1 MQNTRSGKIVKGIA
15 GFYYVE
21 TSNGIYE
28 CKAKGAFRNQKV
40 KPLVGDNVEIEII
53 DEEKLLGNVI
63 EMLPRKNMLIRPAC
77 ANIDQ
82 AVIVFAITHP
92 KPNYQLL
99 SRFLLEMEMMDIETV
114 ICFNKK
120 DLADESEAQEL
131 LENFKGSKCKIIFT
145 STYNES
151 GLDELRD
158 TLAGKTTALAGPS
171 GVGKSSIT
179 NLLADA
185 KIMETGEISKKIER
199 GKHTTRHAELFKIG
213 EATFIM
219 DTPGFTSLYNT
230 MEAQDVRFYFHEF
243 DEYEGECRFN
253 GCVHINEPDCKVKQ
267 AVAEGLI
274 SKLRYDSYVDIY
286 TELKDKKKY

>member
-1 MQNTRSGKIVKGIA
+1 MQGKIVKGIA

-40 KPLVGDNVEIEII
+40 KPLVGDNVIIEII
-53 DEEKLLGNVI
+53 DEQHFLGNIV

-82 AVIVFAITHP
+82 AVIVFAVTHP

-99 SRFLLEMEMMDIETV
+99 SRFLLEMAMLDIETV
-114 ICFNKK
+114 ICFNKT
-120 DLADESEAQEL
+120 DLAQEKEVEEL
-131 LENFKGSKCKIIFT
+131 LDNFRGSKCKMIFT
-145 STYNES
+145 STYDKN
-151 GLDELRD
+151 GVDELRSV
-158 TLAGKTTALAGPS
+158 LKGKTTAFAGPS

-179 NLLADA
+179 NLLANEQ
-185 KIMETGEISKKIER
+185 IMETGEISAKIER
-199 GKHTTRHAELFKIG
+199 GRHTTRHAQLFKI
-213 EATFIM
+213 EADTFIM

-243 DEYEGECRFN
+243 DDYEGKCRFN
-253 GCVHINEPDCKVKQ
+253 GCVHVNEPGCSVKE
-267 AVAEGLI
+267 AVSSGII

-286 TELKDKKKY
+286 AELKEKRKY

>member
-1 MQNTRSGKIVKGIA
+1 MQGKIVKGIA

-40 KPLVGDNVEIEII
+40 KPLVGDNVIIEII
-53 DEEKLLGNVI
+53 DEEHFLGNIV

-82 AVIVFAITHP
+82 AVIVFAVTHP

-99 SRFLLEMEMMDIETV
+99 SRFLLEMSMLDVETV
-114 ICFNKK
+114 ICFNKT
-120 DLADESEAQEL
+120 DLAEEKEAGEL
-131 LENFKGSKCKIIFT
+131 LDNFKGSKCKIIFT
-145 STYNES
+145 STYDER
-151 GLDELRD
+151 GVDELRAV
-158 TLAGKTTALAGPS
+158 LKGKTTAFAGPS

-179 NLLADA
+179 NLLANAD
-185 KIMETGEISKKIER
+185 IMETGEISSKIQR
-199 GKHTTRHAELFKIG
+199 GRHTTRHAELFKIG
-213 EATFIM
+213 EDTFIM

-243 DEYEGECRFN
+243 DEYEGKCRFN
-253 GCVHINEPDCKVKQ
+253 GCVHINEPGCSVKE
-267 AVAEGLI
+267 AVSSGII

-286 TELKDKKKY
+286 AELKEKRKY

>member
-1 MQNTRSGKIVKGIA
+1 MQGKIVKGIA

-40 KPLVGDNVEIEII
+40 KPLVGDNVIIEII
-53 DEEKLLGNVI
+53 DEEHFLGNIV

-82 AVIVFAITHP
+82 AVIVFAVTHP

-99 SRFLLEMEMMDIETV
+99 SRFLLEMSMLDIETV
-114 ICFNKK
+114 ICFNKT
-120 DLADESEAQEL
+120 DLAEEKEAGEL
-131 LENFKGSKCKIIFT
+131 LDNFKGSKCKIIFT
-145 STYNES
+145 STYDER
-151 GLDELRD
+151 GVDELRAV
-158 TLAGKTTALAGPS
+158 LKGKTTAFAGPS

-179 NLLADA
+179 NLLANAD
-185 KIMETGEISKKIER
+185 IMETGEISSKIQR
-199 GKHTTRHAELFKIG
+199 GRHTTRHAELFKIG
-213 EATFIM
+213 EDTFIM

-243 DEYEGECRFN
+243 DEYEGKCRFN
-253 GCVHINEPDCKVKQ
+253 GCVHINEPGCSVKE
-267 AVAEGLI
+267 AVSSGII

-286 TELKDKKKY
+286 AELKEKRKY

>member
-1 MQNTRSGKIVKGIA
+1 MQGKIVKGIA

-40 KPLVGDNVEIEII
+40 KPLVGDNVIIEII
-53 DEEKLLGNVI
+53 DEEHFLGNIV

-82 AVIVFAITHP
+82 AVIVFAVTHP
-92 KPNYQLL
+92 KPNFQLL
-99 SRFLLEMEMMDIETV
+99 SRFLLEMSMLDIETV
-114 ICFNKK
+114 ICFNKT
-120 DLADESEAQEL
+120 DLAEEKEAGEL
-131 LENFKGSKCKIIFT
+131 LDNFRGSKCKIIFT
-145 STYNES
+145 STYDER
-151 GLDELRD
+151 GVDELRAV
-158 TLAGKTTALAGPS
+158 LKGKTTALAGPS

-179 NLLADA
+179 NLLANAD
-185 KIMETGEISKKIER
+185 IMETGEISSKIQR
-199 GKHTTRHAELFKIG
+199 GRHTTRHAELFKIG
-213 EATFIM
+213 EDTFIM

-243 DEYEGECRFN
+243 DDYEGKCRFN
-253 GCVHINEPDCKVKQ
+253 GCVHVNEPGCSVKE
-267 AVAEGLI
+267 AVGSGII

-286 TELKDKKKY
+286 AELKEKRKY